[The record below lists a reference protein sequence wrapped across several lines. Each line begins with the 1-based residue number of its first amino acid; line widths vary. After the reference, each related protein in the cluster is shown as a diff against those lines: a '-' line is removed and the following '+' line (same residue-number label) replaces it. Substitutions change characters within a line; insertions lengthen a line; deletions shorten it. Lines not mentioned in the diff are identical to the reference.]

1 MFFVVVGVKMRI
13 PIQFFMGYVIAG
25 SDEYIAGRFYV
36 INGKSILLPLPQSP
50 KEWKGIFED

>member
-1 MFFVVVGVKMRI
+1 
-13 PIQFFMGYVIAG
+13 MGYVIAG

>member
-1 MFFVVVGVKMRI
+1 MFFVIDVKMRLSI
-13 PIQFFMGYVIAG
+13 LYLMGYVIAG

-36 INGKSILLPLPQSP
+36 INGKSTLLPLPQSL

>member
-13 PIQFFMGYVIAG
+13 PIQFFMGYM
-25 SDEYIAGRFYV
+25 IAGRFYV
-36 INGKSILLPLPQSP
+36 MNGKSILLPLPQSP